1 MAVKIAGR
9 YRGRVIAWARR
20 SLVPG
25 TVLALATI
33 GPLAPGLAGGPT
45 IARADGIMLV
55 EAGAFWMG
63 RDSGAPDEAPR
74 HRVYVRDFWLERDKV
89 TNRELAE
96 FLDAR
101 GLRSPEGVRYVDP
114 DDPDVR
120 IHRRHAR
127 LIADAGFEA
136 HPAVAVSWFGARD
149 YCLWRG
155 RRLPTEAEWEKAPP
169 SRPGCRTC
177 SAASGNGRAPPTGP
191 TRTASTTG
199 ASRPRSTRAGW
210 SAARASTTPRTHTA

>member
-136 HPAVAVSWFGARD
+136 RLLPLAGPTAAD
-149 YCLWRG
+149 RG
-155 RRLPTEAEWEKAPP
+155 RVGEGRHRADRGAGPARQPPGMDGLRLPALPVPRRRRA
-169 SRPGCRTC
+169 R
-177 SAASGNGRAPPTGP
+177 AGRARRGP
-191 TRTASTTG
+191 GGPRREPR
-199 ASRPRSTRAGW
+199 RPRGR
-210 SAARASTTPRTHTA
+210 TPRDDPTALLV